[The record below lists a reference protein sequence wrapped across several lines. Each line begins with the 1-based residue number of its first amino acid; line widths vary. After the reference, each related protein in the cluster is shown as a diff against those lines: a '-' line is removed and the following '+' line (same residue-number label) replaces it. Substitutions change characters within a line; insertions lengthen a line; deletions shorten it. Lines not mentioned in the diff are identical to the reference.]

1 MKNYILSAEAMVM
14 ISGSSAGT
22 QPKYYERGYWY
33 KANQNGYEATA
44 EYLAGLVLS
53 CSNVEEY
60 VSYELCM
67 INGRAGCRSKSFLSS
82 TEAFI
87 SFQRLYDMYHG
98 GNLSER
104 IRTLP
109 TPQERLDFVKSFV
122 LDYSGVDCAEYLSKT
137 LGLDCLILNT
147 DRHFNNL
154 GIIADRESGLCRPAP
169 VFDNGDSLLSNY
181 GKFSPEDTLEENMD
195 KAYGQ
200 PFSSSLE
207 LQAKTAGL
215 TLRIDYSSLETLL
228 CAEPASRAL
237 AVLRKQ
243 LEKYESVFRM

>member
-104 IRTLP
+104 IRTP
-109 TPQERLDFVKSFV
+109 CPHHRERLDFVKSFV

-154 GIIADRESGLCRPAP
+154 GIIADRESGCAALPPSLITVTVCSATMVNSVRRILWRKIWTRLT
-169 VFDNGDSLLSNY
+169 DSLFPPAWSSRQ
-181 GKFSPEDTLEENMD
+181 K
-195 KAYGQ
+195 Q
-200 PFSSSLE
+200 P
-207 LQAKTAGL
+207 A
-215 TLRIDYSSLETLL
+215 
-228 CAEPASRAL
+228 
-237 AVLRKQ
+237 
-243 LEKYESVFRM
+243 